1 MSTCLKPLAALLPL
15 LYLTPALSQQNLD
28 PVVVTATR
36 QATRVSET
44 LADVTVLQRE
54 DIEKASGSS
63 ALELIARQPGI
74 QLSNNGGLGK
84 ASSLFIRGAEARHTL
99 VLIDGIPLGS
109 ATTGTPSLA
118 DIPLSQIERIEIVR
132 GPSSAVYGSDAIG
145 GVIQI
150 FTRRGEGPLQADAFA
165 GIGSRNT
172 QELSAGLSG
181 SGKMLSGNLRVSYL
195 GTDGFNAAADPVR
208 YKAVNGSFPNPDR
221 DGYYQTSMTGSI
233 AIRPAKGH
241 ELGITG
247 YSVTGKNDYDGGG
260 PTVFA
265 YANVATTVLST
276 YSRNQWTDDWT
287 STVRF
292 GQAEDSSTNF
302 APTRSLFETV
312 QNQWMVENQIGLP
325 LGSLLIGYE
334 YLSQEVN
341 STTNYTVR
349 ERTVSSPFLGYNAKL
364 GNHSV
369 QLAGRR
375 DDNSQFGA
383 KNTGNLAYGYQFTST
398 LSARGAIGT
407 AFKAPTFNQL
417 YFPGFG
423 SANLKPEEALN
434 REIGLT
440 WLETGHR
447 IGWVYFDNK
456 ITDLIGGSPLV
467 NINKATIRGNSLTY
481 AGSIGHWQIN
491 ASIDIMDPH
500 DATTGKKLPRRA
512 DEQANFSLSYATGP
526 LNVGTEVQAVGTRF
540 DNATNTR
547 RMKGYALVNLFGH
560 YQITPDL
567 RLEARINNL
576 FDEQYETAWAYA
588 QPRLSAFI
596 GLRYNPK

>member
-15 LYLTPALSQQNLD
+15 LYLTPALAQQSLD
-28 PVVVTATR
+28 PVLVTATR

-54 DIEKASGSS
+54 DIEKASGST
-63 ALELIARQPGI
+63 ALDLIARQPGV
-74 QLSNNGGLGK
+74 QLSNSGGIGK

-99 VLIDGIPLGS
+99 LLIDGIPLGS

-150 FTRRGEGPLQADAFA
+150 FTRRGEGPLQADAFT
-165 GIGSRNT
+165 GTGSRNT
-172 QELSAGLSG
+172 HELSAGLSG
-181 SGKMLSGNLRVSYL
+181 SSEIVSGSLRVSYIE
-195 GTDGFNAAADPVR
+195 TDGFNAAADPVR
-208 YKAVNGSFPNPDR
+208 YKAVNGSLPNPDR
-221 DGYYQTSMTGSI
+221 DGYYQTSITGSI
-233 AIRPAKGH
+233 AIRPVIGH
-241 ELGITG
+241 EFGMTG

-265 YANVATTVLST
+265 YANVGNSILSAYT
-276 YSRNQWTDDWT
+276 RNQWTDHWT

-292 GQAEDSSTNF
+292 GQTEDSSTNF
-302 APTRSLFETV
+302 APNRSLFETI

-325 LGSLLIGYE
+325 IGSLLIGYE
-334 YLSQEVN
+334 YLSQKVN
-341 STTNYTVR
+341 STTAYTVR

-375 DDNSQFGA
+375 DDNSQFGV
-383 KNTGNLAYGYQFTST
+383 KNTGNLAYGYQFTNE

-417 YFPGFG
+417 YFPGYG

-434 REIGLT
+434 REVGLT
-440 WLETGHR
+440 WQVAGHR
-447 IGWVYFDNK
+447 IGWVYFDNR

-467 NINKATIRGNSLTY
+467 NINKASIQGHSFTY
-481 AGSIGHWQIN
+481 TGSIEHWEIN
-491 ASIDIMDPH
+491 ASIDIMDPR

-512 DEQANFSLSYATGP
+512 EEQANVSLGYVAGQ
-526 LNVGTEVQAVGTRF
+526 LNVGTEIQVVGTRF

-547 RMKGYALVNLFGH
+547 RMNGYTLVNLFGH
-560 YQITPDL
+560 YQISPDV

-588 QPRLSAFI
+588 QPRLNAFI
-596 GLRYNPK
+596 GLRYSPK

>member
-1 MSTCLKPLAALLPL
+1 MPTCHKPLAALLL
-15 LYLTPALSQQNLD
+15 LLHLIPALAQQNLD
-28 PVVVTATR
+28 PVLVTATR

-44 LADVTVLQRE
+44 LADVTVIQRE

-63 ALELIARQPGI
+63 AVELIARQPGI

-84 ASSLFIRGAEARHTL
+84 TSSLFIRGAEARHTL
-99 VLIDGIPLGS
+99 LLIDGISLGS

-132 GPSSAVYGSDAIG
+132 GPTSAAYGSDAIG

-150 FTRRGEGPLQADAFA
+150 FTRRGDGPIKADAFA

-172 QELSAGLSG
+172 HELSAGLSG
-181 SGKMLSGNLRVSYL
+181 GNEILSGSLRVSYL
-195 GTDGFNAAADPVR
+195 GTDGFNAAADPTR
-208 YKAVNGSFPNPDR
+208 YKAVNGSLPNPDR
-221 DGYYQTSMTGSI
+221 DGYSQTSTTGNI
-233 AIRPAKGH
+233 AIRPSRGH

-247 YSVTGKNDYDGGG
+247 YSVTGKNYYDGGG

-265 YANVATTVLST
+265 YANVASSVLSA
-276 YSRNQWTDDWT
+276 YSRNQWTEQWT
-287 STVRF
+287 STLRV
-292 GQAEDSSTNF
+292 GHAEDSSRNY
-302 APTRSLFETV
+302 APTFSLFETL
-312 QNQWMVENQIGLP
+312 QNQFMVENQIRLP
-325 LGSLLIGYE
+325 LGSLLLGYE

-341 STTNYTVR
+341 STTAYTVR
-349 ERTVSSPFLGYNAKL
+349 ERTVSSPFIGYNAKF
-364 GNHSV
+364 GNNSV

-383 KNTGNLAYGYQFTST
+383 KNSGNIAYGYQITNEI
-398 LSARGAIGT
+398 SAHGAIGT

-434 REIGLT
+434 REIGMT
-440 WLETGHR
+440 WLEAGHR
-447 IGWVYFDNK
+447 IGWVYFDNR

-481 AGSIGHWQIN
+481 TGSIGHWLIN
-491 ASIDIMDPH
+491 AGVDIMDPR
-500 DATTGKKLPRRA
+500 DASTGKKLPRRA
-512 DEQANFSLSYATGP
+512 EEQANFSLSYAAGRF
-526 LNVGTEVQAVGTRF
+526 NVGTEVQAVGARF

-547 RMKGYALVNLFGH
+547 QMKGYTLVNLFGH
-560 YQITPDL
+560 YQFSPDI

-576 FDEQYETAWAYA
+576 LDEQYETAWAYA
-588 QPRLSAFI
+588 QPRMNAFV
-596 GLRYNPK
+596 GVRYTPK